1 MAQDQDRTKMKLKK
15 GDQVVVVSGRDRDK
29 KGEIIEVRPKENR
42 VVVRGVNIVKRHER
56 QSAKSQGGIV
66 EKEAAIHASNVA
78 IVDPKTG
85 KATRVGFK
93 FLADGRKVR
102 VAKASGEQIDR

>member
-1 MAQDQDRTKMKLKK
+1 MSQVQERTKMKLKK